1 MCVCVGCATFFGVW
15 ERRQGAW
22 WAWWTRRPGVRCLP
36 PGRCLRV
43 FPRVDGTPVCISSF
57 VLSSSLRSVSASL
70 LLALFS
76 PVPFRPILPPWC
88 SNRFLVCPL
97 RTNALFG
104 TSPLSSPSHT
114 RPTAVL
120 GAPPLPFASPTRF
133 RCLWSRPPPTQSH
146 KNQPNR
152 TPCPPL
158 PPPPTSPAALN
169 YNHHHD
175 PKRPYTPGASIFC
188 GRRPSASPRLASL
201 ARRRRRPCRAPS
213 SSCASCSRTSIR

>member
-1 MCVCVGCATFFGVW
+1 MDTAPWCAG
-15 ERRQGAW
+15 
-22 WAWWTRRPGVRCLP
+22 RCLP

-158 PPPPTSPAALN
+158 PPPPSPHLSRGTKLQPPPRPQTTLHPRCIDFLREKAECVPPSGVLSEAEEAAVS
-169 YNHHHD
+169 
-175 PKRPYTPGASIFC
+175 R
-188 GRRPSASPRLASL
+188 SL
-201 ARRRRRPCRAPS
+201 ELVRFLLENFHS
-213 SSCASCSRTSIR
+213 VI